1 MNFPTRLT
9 GPTAAAVLA
18 AALLAGCAGS
28 TEDPDEASA
37 SETTTATESPSQSAT
52 ESGSPSDS
60 PSESPSETAA
70 PSQSPSQAAGTAVP
84 AYFVSDTPQGPRLF
98 REFQRVTGDPLLSA
112 ARLVAGGTPHDDD
125 YRTLW
130 PTVEIESVQPTD
142 GLLLVTLADDGFT
155 SAPDGMSTLEARTA
169 LQQMVYTLQGVQQE
183 RVPVQFHRPH
193 GPAKLFG
200 VDIGQPVGQANPMD
214 VLSMVQL
221 TSPEQGATVSG
232 DTLEV
237 SGRASSFEANVPWEV
252 RRGDEVVLDGFTTAK
267 GWMNRL
273 YPFSASV
280 DVSSLEPG
288 DYTFVARTD
297 DPSGGAEGGGPTE
310 DSKDFT
316 LR

>member
-1 MNFPTRLT
+1 MTFPVRVAGLAT
-9 GPTAAAVLA
+9 AAVLA
-18 AALLAGCAGS
+18 TALLAGCSDPAEP
-28 TEDPDEASA
+28 TEDPTAPETSA
-37 SETTTATESPSQSAT
+37 TSEPTTTDSPT
-52 ESGSPSDS
+52 DS
-60 PSESPSETAA
+60 PSESPAE
-70 PSQSPSQAAGTAVP
+70 SPDQGSTAVP
-84 AYFVSDTPQGPRLF
+84 AYFAGDTPQGPRLF
-98 REFQRVTGDPLLSA
+98 REFQGVDGDPLLSA
-112 ARLVAGGTPHDDD
+112 ARLVAGGSPLDPD

-130 PTVEIESVQPTD
+130 PSVEIEGVQPTD

-155 SAPDGMSTLEARTA
+155 SRPDGMSELDARTA

-183 RVPVQFHRPH
+183 RVPVQFHRPD

-200 VDIGQPVGQANPMD
+200 IDISRPTGQANPMD

-221 TSPEQGATVSG
+221 TSPEHGATVTG
-232 DTLEV
+232 DTMEV
-237 SGRASSFEANVPWEV
+237 SGVASSFEANVPWEV

-288 DYTFVARTD
+288 DYTFVAMTD

-316 LR
+316 RE

>member
-1 MNFPTRLT
+1 MPFPTRIARLAT
-9 GPTAAAVLA
+9 AAVLA
-18 AALLAGCAGS
+18 SVLAGCSGS
-28 TEDPDEASA
+28 DEPQPAA
-37 SETTTATESPSQSAT
+37 PSPSAEESSAT
-52 ESGSPSDS
+52 EQ
-60 PSESPSETAA
+60 PSESPSAGE
-70 PSQSPSQAAGTAVP
+70 SPSESATETPTEEPEASGTTVP
-84 AYFVSDTPQGPRLF
+84 AYFAGDTPQGPRLF
-98 REFQRVTGDPLLSA
+98 REFQRVSGDPLLSA
-112 ARLVAGGTPHDDD
+112 ARLVAGGTPLDPD

-130 PTVEIESVQPTD
+130 PGVEIESVQPTD

-155 SAPDGMSTLEARTA
+155 SRPDGMSELDARTA

-183 RVPVQFHRPH
+183 RVPVQFHRPA
-193 GPAKLFG
+193 GPPRLF
-200 VDIGQPVGQANPMD
+200 DIDINQPIGQANPMD

-237 SGRASSFEANVPWEV
+237 SGVASSFEANVPWEV

-267 GWMNRL
+267 GWMNKL

-288 DYTFVARTD
+288 DYTFVAMTD

-310 DSKDFT
+310 DTRDFT
-316 LR
+316 LE

>member
-1 MNFPTRLT
+1 MSFPTRLT
-9 GPTAAAVLA
+9 GLAAAAVLA
-18 AALLAGCAGS
+18 TSLLAGCSDTA
-28 TEDPDEASA
+28 EDPDETSA
-37 SETTTATESPSQSAT
+37 SETPTAT
-52 ESGSPSDS
+52 DS
-60 PSESPSETAA
+60 PSKSPSESGAESPTESPSETAA
-70 PSQSPSQAAGTAVP
+70 PSESPSQETGTAVP
-84 AYFVSDTPQGPRLF
+84 AYFAGDTPQGPRLF
-98 REFQRVTGDPLLSA
+98 REFRRVQGDPLLSA
-112 ARLVAGGTPHDDD
+112 ARLVAGGTPRDPD

-130 PTVEIESVQPTD
+130 PTVEIESVEPTD

-155 SAPDGMSTLEARTA
+155 SAPDGMSSLDARTA

-183 RVPVQFHRPH
+183 RVPVQFHRPN
-193 GPAKLFG
+193 GPARLFG
-200 VDIGQPVGQANPMD
+200 IDINQAVGQANPMD

-221 TSPEQGATVSG
+221 TSPEQGSSVSG

-237 SGRASSFEANVPWEV
+237 SGVASSFEANVPWEV

-310 DSKDFT
+310 DSKGFT